1 MNLPNFLTV
10 SRIALTFLF
19 VFALLQNS
27 LPATFFATLIFILA
41 ALTDFWDGYFAK
53 KRKLTSDFG
62 AIMDPIADKF
72 LILAAFWIFVR
83 LGIVHGG
90 MVLLILIREVA
101 VTASRLFAMRRG
113 RVLAAEKAG
122 KIKTVLQITTISLIL
137 LFLILEKS
145 YFLSGRAIRLQNS
158 FLGLINFLMIV
169 TVGLTLFSG
178 YLYFV
183 HKRKM
188 NEDLK
193 AT

>member
-1 MNLPNFLTV
+1 MNLPNCLTV
-10 SRIALTFLF
+10 SRIGLTFLF

-27 LPATFFATLIFILA
+27 LPATVFATLIFILA

-62 AIMDPIADKF
+62 AIMDPIADKV

-83 LGIVHGG
+83 IGVVHGW
-90 MVLLILIREVA
+90 MVLFIFIREVA
-101 VTASRLFAMRRG
+101 VTVSRLFAMRRG

-122 KIKTVLQITTISLIL
+122 KFKTVLQIATISLIL
-137 LFLILEKS
+137 LYLILEKS
-145 YFLSGRAIRLQNS
+145 YFLSGRTVRLENS
-158 FLGLINFLMIV
+158 FLGLINLLMIV

-178 YLYFV
+178 FQYFV
-183 HKRKM
+183 HKRKT